1 MSTYITRRRR
11 DKKKPRARSDF
22 FDIWKNLWNLFFF
35 SYKLQLQPQKKIK
48 MASPFSL
55 SNNLFQGTFVCLEHG
70 GWSAHQRIVSIC
82 TTGKR
87 RIESRDLKNRIV
99 FSMNLKSLTQVIRYH
114 NKSSVDG
121 TCSIK
126 LVGRVRR
133 GKNSTSSVRTYAL
146 GFLNAIERENF
157 CMLLMLLKPSIHVIS
172 DGEVWLRRGVRIF
185 HVHSARGSYQ
195 LGGQSP
201 TTLLIDSVDGKFGVC
216 VSQWTKNPSQCKGPS
231 AWRDL
236 RLCSCPNTGTC
247 LQIFDGLKMLYDL
260 RFGSVAQMYVVF
272 ERSLSYFTYS

>member
-1 MSTYITRRRR
+1 MTST
-11 DKKKPRARSDF
+11 
-22 FDIWKNLWNLFFF
+22 
-35 SYKLQLQPQKKIK
+35 
-48 MASPFSL
+48 FSL

-99 FSMNLKSLTQVIRYH
+99 FSMNLNSLTQVIRYH

-126 LVGRVRR
+126 LAGRVRR
-133 GKNSTSSVRTYAL
+133 GKKSKSNIRTYAL

-157 CMLLMLLKPSIHVIS
+157 CMLLMLLKPSIRVIS
-172 DGEVWLRRGVRIF
+172 EGEHWLRRGVRMF

-195 LGGQSP
+195 ISGQSP
-201 TTLLIDSVDGKFGVC
+201 TTLLIDSVAGKFGVC
-216 VSQWTKNPSQCKGPS
+216 VSQWTKNPTQCKGPS

-247 LQIFDGLKMLYDL
+247 LQIFEGLKMLYDL